1 MTISKHPGHT
11 RQNTTIDK
19 SVATSISRMHKPSNT
34 LSGYHRVSAGIGEAR
49 FLTAKKF
56 PVDFDPDAPIS
67 DLRSIHDDAMSDFY
81 RSHRSDVPDLSDR
94 PERDKNHTGRSLLDL
109 KIKIADRMLENCHL
123 CDRRCGANRK
133 KGEVGY
139 CRLGAVSRY
148 SSEFLHYGEEPELV
162 PSHTVFLSGCVFS
175 CVYCQNWGISTHPDL
190 GTPIL
195 PKDIARIAAIRRGLG
210 AKNLNF
216 VTPTP
221 HLHTILR
228 ILAEMRV
235 NAPIVWNSNMYHSEE
250 AAKLLCGVIDLY
262 LGDFKY
268 GNDGCAKRYSN
279 ADHYRDTVTRNFLCA
294 YDDSDILLRQ
304 LVLPEHIECCT
315 APIIDWVSDHI
326 PDVRFNLMFQYSP
339 AYLAYRY
346 PEIARSLTEGECE
359 QASGLLAE
367 SGVCRG

>member
-1 MTISKHPGHT
+1 
-11 RQNTTIDK
+11 
-19 SVATSISRMHKPSNT
+19 MHKPLNT
-34 LSGYHRVSAGIGEAR
+34 LSRYHRVSAGIEEAR
-49 FLTAKKF
+49 FLTAKNF
-56 PVDFDPDAPIS
+56 PADFDLDAPLS
-67 DLRSIHDDAMSDFY
+67 DLRSIHDDAMSDFHRAY
-81 RSHRSDVPDLSDR
+81 RPDMSDRSDRSDLPDQPGR
-94 PERDKNHTGRSLLDL
+94 EKKPAGRSLLDL
-109 KIKIADRMLENCHL
+109 KIRIADQMLENCHF

-175 CVYCQNWGISTHPDL
+175 CVYCQNWEISTHPDL
-190 GTPIL
+190 GIPIL
-195 PKDIARIAAIRRGLG
+195 PEDVARIAATRHGLG
-210 AKNLNF
+210 ARNLNF

-235 NAPIVWNSNMYHSEE
+235 NTPIVWNSNMYHSEE
-250 AAKLLCGVIDLY
+250 AAKLLCGVVDVY

-279 ADHYRDTVTRNFLCA
+279 ADHYWDTVTRNFLCA
-294 YDDSDILLRQ
+294 YDDSEILLRQ
-304 LVLPEHIECCT
+304 LVLPGHIECCT
-315 APIIDWVSDHI
+315 APIIGWVHDHI
-326 PDVRFNLMFQYSP
+326 PDARFNLMFQYRP
-339 AYLAYRY
+339 AYLAHQY
-346 PEIARSLTEGECE
+346 PEIARSLTESECE

-367 SGVCRG
+367 SGFCRG